1 MRTRIITARMSA
13 ALTAEIE
20 FLKSSL
26 RLPNV
31 TSVLTFAIHSLYESV
46 KKEDAKKTS
55 LELFEES
62 GLLGCM
68 EAAPDLSV
76 QYKDELS
83 DIIAKKHSQPKAA
96 RKKKK

>member
-1 MRTRIITARMSA
+1 MRTRIITARMNDSI
-13 ALTAEIE
+13 TAEIE

-31 TSVLTFAIHSLYESV
+31 TSVLTFAIHSLYKSV
-46 KKEDAKKTS
+46 KKEDSKKTS
-55 LELFEES
+55 LEHFQES

-76 QYKDELS
+76 NYKNELS
-83 DIIAKKHSQPKAA
+83 DIIAKKHSQPKVT
-96 RKKKK
+96 RKKTK